1 MVNLISKGLRTFI
14 SENLSFLQSFDNI
27 IIYYDNGQIQLTN
40 IIVAVFNS
48 WFNDNFE
55 YRPALQNQY
64 KLFQTTDLICTLSL
78 IEHKIKCNKSLT
90 SSEKT
95 FFGSLRQFKKNYL
108 KHLNKKKI

>member
-1 MVNLISKGLRTFI
+1 MISKSLANFI
-14 SENLSFLQSFDNI
+14 KENLEYLQSFDNI

-55 YRPALQNQY
+55 YKPALQNQY

-78 IEHKIKCNKSLT
+78 IEHKIACNKCLT
-90 SSEKT
+90 TSENA
-95 FFGSLRQFKKNYL
+95 FFGSLRDFKKNYL